1 MPNNEIAINPNMGH
15 NHRNPYG
22 GSVPRMSKGQYS
34 PNVLTVDTEDP
45 DNLENNRILKVGP
58 KAYPEAAIGQLFN
71 LSSTLLGGATRVSP
85 VPINGTTLGSGVAAG
100 GLGALNNQDIILTIE
115 RPIRYQPYDYSKL
128 VGYPTDKAVR
138 LGSLE
143 GFCVISKCHLRCAA
157 TLQEQNMIMEEF
169 RQGVIF

>member
-1 MPNNEIAINPNMGH
+1 MPNISINQSMIPYKERESAMPRAEDFDSGMRLEQQSQTQVLEINNQNQQARH
-15 NHRNPYG
+15 E
-22 GSVPRMSKGQYS
+22 Q
-34 PNVLTVDTEDP
+34 LT
-45 DNLENNRILKVGP
+45 
-58 KAYPEAAIGQLFN
+58 A
-71 LSSTLLGGATRVSP
+71 LSGALLGGATRMYP

-100 GLGALNNQDIILTIE
+100 GLGSLNNQDIILTIE
-115 RPIRYQPYDYSKL
+115 RPIWYKPKDYSKL

>member
-1 MPNNEIAINPNMGH
+1 MPNIAINQSLI
-15 NHRNPYG
+15 PYKERESAMTRAEDFDSG
-22 GSVPRMSKGQYS
+22 MRLETQSQTQ
-34 PNVLTVDTEDP
+34 VLEV
-45 DNLENNRILKVGP
+45 NNQNQQARH
-58 KAYPEAAIGQLFN
+58 EQLTA
-71 LSSTLLGGATRVSP
+71 LSGALLGGATRMSP

-100 GLGALNNQDIILTIE
+100 GLGSLNNQDIILTIE
-115 RPIRYQPYDYSKL
+115 RPIWYKPKDYSKL

>member
-1 MPNNEIAINPNMGH
+1 MPNISINQSMIPYKERDNSTPQMEDFASKARVEQQSQTQVLETNNQNQQARH
-15 NHRNPYG
+15 NQITDLN
-22 GSVPRMSKGQYS
+22 
-34 PNVLTVDTEDP
+34 
-45 DNLENNRILKVGP
+45 
-58 KAYPEAAIGQLFN
+58 AA
-71 LSSTLLGGATRVSP
+71 LLGGVTRLSP
-85 VPINGTTLGSGVAAG
+85 IPINGTTLGSGVAAG

-115 RPIRYQPYDYSKL
+115 RPIWYKPKDYSKL

-157 TLQEQNMIMEEF
+157 TLEEQNMIMEHF